1 MQMTGSAPLGKSSE
15 RSDLEKVRRHVRILV
30 DIGRIAGMAE
40 DLDHFLDQLVVQVAR
55 AVEIDHVKVL
65 QYRPT
70 HADFLVAA
78 GIGWKEGVV
87 RTATLSAD
95 LSSAPGRAYRTGEPV
110 AIENFATQS
119 EYERS
124 QFLADHGIV
133 SLSNVPIF
141 IDGGAWGVLEV
152 DSTTPRDFSH
162 DTTEFLM
169 AAGALIGAFLQR
181 HHAHA
186 AEAERISARA
196 QVETREVLLREMQH
210 RIKNNFQLVLASI
223 AIQKRRHRGADVQR
237 ALDHVN
243 SRINAISLAHD
254 QLAPRERGQS
264 VKLSDYVRALS
275 ESIGQQTD
283 TVKVS
288 VEADELELPIER
300 AVPLGLILNEAA
312 TNSIKHAFGPDGGTI
327 SVKLVGGVGYGE
339 AKLTI
344 ADNGSGLRDAG
355 HDGSG
360 LKLIESLARQVGG
373 SVDLQ
378 TSEKGTN
385 VTVIF
390 PLIT

>member
-1 MQMTGSAPLGKSSE
+1 LV
-15 RSDLEKVRRHVRILV
+15 KVRRHVRILV

-95 LSSAPGRAYRTGEPV
+95 LSSVPGRAYRTGEPV
-110 AIENFATQS
+110 TIENFATQS

-124 QFLADHGIV
+124 EFLADHGIV

-196 QVETREVLLREMQH
+196 QAETREVLLREMQH

-223 AIQKRRHRGADVQR
+223 AIQKRRHRGADV
-237 ALDHVN
+237 
-243 SRINAISLAHD
+243 
-254 QLAPRERGQS
+254 
-264 VKLSDYVRALS
+264 
-275 ESIGQQTD
+275 
-283 TVKVS
+283 
-288 VEADELELPIER
+288 
-300 AVPLGLILNEAA
+300 
-312 TNSIKHAFGPDGGTI
+312 
-327 SVKLVGGVGYGE
+327 
-339 AKLTI
+339 
-344 ADNGSGLRDAG
+344 
-355 HDGSG
+355 
-360 LKLIESLARQVGG
+360 
-373 SVDLQ
+373 
-378 TSEKGTN
+378 
-385 VTVIF
+385 
-390 PLIT
+390 